1 MLKDMDF
8 LSFIRGLSKKY
19 RKKLLDTGVD
29 ALKTASIKVISK
41 AGEFI
46 GNKIGDKILKPVEE
60 IIIQPEK
67 REEILNE
74 LKQVLQK

>member
-1 MLKDMDF
+1 M
-8 LSFIRGLSKKY
+8 
-19 RKKLLDTGVD
+19 DTGVD

-74 LKQVLQK
+74 LKQVLQKWNIIKYQNN

>member
-1 MLKDMDF
+1 MN
-8 LSFIRGLSKKY
+8 S
-19 RKKLLDTGVD
+19 GVD
-29 ALKTASIKVISK
+29 ALKTASKKVIHK

-46 GNKIGDKILKPVEE
+46 GNKIGDKVLKPVDE

-74 LKQVLQK
+74 LKQVLQKWDIIKYQNN